1 MKNYWRI
8 GKKLKAVGFY
18 FRGDDMKEFYR
29 LWYTD
34 SGNCYTYK
42 DFDEKEEAI
51 KEAQE
56 ISKALVKYTGN
67 DGNTKLE
74 KFTITIEQIDY
85 NH

>member
-1 MKNYWRI
+1 ME
-8 GKKLKAVGFY
+8 V
-18 FRGDDMKEFYR
+18 FYR

-42 DFDEKEEAI
+42 DIADEKEAIEEAKIISEALI
-51 KEAQE
+51 KY
-56 ISKALVKYTGN
+56 IGN

-74 KFTITIEQIDY
+74 KHIVEQIDF

>member
-1 MKNYWRI
+1 MK
-8 GKKLKAVGFY
+8 VFY
-18 FRGDDMKEFYR
+18 K

-42 DFDEKEEAI
+42 EFDNEDEAK
-51 KEAQE
+51 KEARM
-56 ISKALVKYTGN
+56 ISKALKKYIGN

-74 KFTITIEQIDY
+74 KHIVEEIDF